1 MRMTKKVFERIVE
14 RYVTEYDVNP
24 LQKTRQR
31 NVLVPRQTLFYIL
44 NTKFHIHF
52 QTLSDWTGWDRS
64 IGYHSVE
71 QVNNGLDIKS
81 AEYTDEI
88 NKWALVFTALDGIIK
103 VKAQIK
109 EDEAVS
115 AEASIIK
122 FLTKFDTTT
131 SLDILYNV
139 VNTLRNDR

>member
-1 MRMTKKVFERIVE
+1 M
-14 RYVTEYDVNP
+14 
-24 LQKTRQR
+24 
-31 NVLVPRQTLFYIL
+31 
-44 NTKFHIHF
+44 
-52 QTLSDWTGWDRS
+52 SDWTGWDRS
-64 IGYHSVE
+64 IRYHSVE
-71 QVNNGLDIKS
+71 QVNNRLDTKS
-81 AEYTDEI
+81 AQYTDEI

-115 AEASIIK
+115 AEASILK

>member
-1 MRMTKKVFERIVE
+1 
-14 RYVTEYDVNP
+14 
-24 LQKTRQR
+24 
-31 NVLVPRQTLFYIL
+31 
-44 NTKFHIHF
+44 
-52 QTLSDWTGWDRS
+52 GWDRS

-115 AEASIIK
+115 AEASILK
-122 FLTKFDTTT
+122 FLDKFDTTT